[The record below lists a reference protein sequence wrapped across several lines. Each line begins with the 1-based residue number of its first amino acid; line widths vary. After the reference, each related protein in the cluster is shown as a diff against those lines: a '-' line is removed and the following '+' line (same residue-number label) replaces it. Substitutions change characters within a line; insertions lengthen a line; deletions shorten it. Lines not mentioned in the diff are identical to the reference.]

1 MRGETLAG
9 HFFSLTYIFY
19 SHDHITWKPWLG
31 KGNSCGKSGFVVN
44 GMSDRIECTGQF
56 LSDKKCGVK
65 VELEMY
71 GIANDSVRRKH
82 QTKTINNSIC
92 PRWDNEEPF
101 VFAKVM
107 YLHLNGN
114 SAADGSAI
122 WVLRKDDTS
131 SNGSEN

>member
-1 MRGETLAG
+1 
-9 HFFSLTYIFY
+9 
-19 SHDHITWKPWLG
+19 
-31 KGNSCGKSGFVVN
+31 
-44 GMSDRIECTGQF
+44 MSDRIECTGQF

-107 YLHLNGN
+107 YLQLNGN
-114 SAADGSAI
+114 SAAVIFEFYGKTIRLQTARKISCQFFQGIDNECVI
-122 WVLRKDDTS
+122 LRS
-131 SNGSEN
+131 